1 MNSSHENRGLLRA
14 FFLAFFA
21 TTFWMSGCAGNAAK
35 SLGGPV
41 TSVTISPAA
50 TSATTSGGTLQ
61 FTATVQGTVT
71 DKSVTWKA
79 SLGSITASG
88 LYTAPSKAGSDTV
101 TATSNA
107 DSTKSG
113 SATVTVTAAPSN
125 PPSAGACPTTIAPTG
140 STDNSNWLTKMK
152 AAVAAGTCV
161 EITAGSYTLSA
172 NFTPPDNAQI
182 VCDDDA
188 VVSDT
193 AGYGTSDVMLAFSGI
208 TGVTFTGTGGASACE
223 LTMPNSY
230 ASNINNSDQ
239 SNNQYK
245 HALEVSGG
253 SSDIKVTGIHIKNA
267 GGDGLYVADATN
279 VTITNVLSEGN
290 IRNGGSAT
298 NSFSGLTVQNST
310 FQNNVNANAGIC
322 VGFDDEPNNSTGP
335 NGLTFTGNTMTGND
349 CSQIPGGLRL
359 SIQNLSSST
368 PGVKLV
374 INNNTATSNGGADYK
389 EILPT
394 SGLASSASITAA
406 GNVGSNGAVSLPFPE

>member
-1 MNSSHENRGLLRA
+1 MNSSHENRGLPPV
-14 FFLAFFA
+14 FFLTFFA
-21 TTFWMSGCAGNAAK
+21 TAFWMSGCAGNAVK
-35 SLGGPV
+35 SLSGPV

-71 DKSVTWKA
+71 DKSVSWKA

-88 LYTAPSKAGSDTV
+88 LYTAPSKVGTDTV

-107 DSTKSG
+107 DSTTSG
-113 SATVTVTAAPSN
+113 SATVTVAAAPSN

-193 AGYGTSDVMLAFSGI
+193 AGYGTSDVMLAFEGI
-208 TGVTFTGTGGASACE
+208 TGVTFIGTGGASACE
-223 LTMPNSY
+223 LTMPHSY
-230 ASNINNSDQ
+230 ASNINNTDQ

-245 HALEVSGG
+245 HAVEVSGG
-253 SSDIKVTGIHIKNA
+253 SSNIMVTGIHIKNA

-310 FQNNVNANAGIC
+310 FQNNINANAGIC

-359 SIQNLSSST
+359 SIENLSSST
-368 PGVKLV
+368 PGVKIV
-374 INNNTATSNGGADYK
+374 INNNTARNNGGADYK

>member
-1 MNSSHENRGLLRA
+1 MNSSHENRGLPPV
-14 FFLAFFA
+14 FFLTFFA
-21 TTFWMSGCAGNAAK
+21 TAFWMSGCAGNAVK
-35 SLGGPV
+35 SLSGPV

-71 DKSVTWKA
+71 DKSVSWKA

-88 LYTAPSKAGSDTV
+88 LYTAPSKVGTDTV

-107 DSTKSG
+107 DSTRSG
-113 SATVTVTAAPSN
+113 SATVTVAAAPSN
-125 PPSAGACPTTIAPTG
+125 APAAGACPTTIAPTG

-193 AGYGTSDVMLAFSGI
+193 AGYGTSDVMLAFEGI
-208 TGVTFTGTGGASACE
+208 TGVTFIGTGGASACE
-223 LTMPNSY
+223 LTMPHSY
-230 ASNINNSDQ
+230 ASNINNTDQ

-245 HALEVSGG
+245 HAVEVSGG
-253 SSDIKVTGIHIKNA
+253 SSNIMVTGIHIKNA

-310 FQNNVNANAGIC
+310 FQNNINANAGIC

-359 SIQNLSSST
+359 SIENLSSST
-368 PGVKLV
+368 PGVKIV
-374 INNNTATSNGGADYK
+374 INNNTARNNGGADYK